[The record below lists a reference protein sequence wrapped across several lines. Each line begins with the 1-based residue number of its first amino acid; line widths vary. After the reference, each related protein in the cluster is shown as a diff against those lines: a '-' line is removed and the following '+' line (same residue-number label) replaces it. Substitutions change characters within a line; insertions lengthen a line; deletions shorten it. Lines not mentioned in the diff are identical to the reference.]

1 MKQLIAII
9 FAALL
14 FSGCY
19 TEVVVPE
26 QPRRDYVGITI
37 IQPIWGHYNRRHVY
51 VEIHKWQHIRPLPPA
66 ARYRR

>member
-51 VEIHKWQHIRPLPPA
+51 VEIHK
-66 ARYRR
+66 